1 MENTYQTKEIAY
13 TSWINRLNEIKN
25 SESTGNGYVDAHTFN
40 DHYLIDDNG
49 SLELFYWDGNMQ
61 QNTYKF
67 SIDDMLLPSID
78 INSNE
83 YNFDVVPR
91 DYFGDWCRDCANQRP
106 TKDAAKKCTEC
117 KVYQPTGYKQ
127 VKK

>member
-1 MENTYQTKEIAY
+1 MKNTYPTKEIAY

-49 SLELFYWDGNMQ
+49 SLELFYWDWNMLQ
-61 QNTYKF
+61 DAYKF
-67 SIDDMLLPSID
+67 SIDDMLLPAID
-78 INSNE
+78 VNSNE

-91 DYFGDWCRDCANQRP
+91 ESVAYWCIDCENKHQHNVVLGM
-106 TKDAAKKCTEC
+106 CTDC
-117 KVYQPTGYKQ
+117 KVYQPTGYKS